1 VRDSDSLSNEIES
14 NPQAQGH
21 APRLFLAAD
30 LGGTRVTL
38 EPGDAHYLG
47 TVLRL
52 GKGEQVTVFNGRGEE
67 RRATIDRLDRQRA
80 ELSLGA
86 RLTALPE
93 PTLETTL
100 IQALPKNDAMDLIVQ
115 KATELGVRRIYA
127 VKTDHSVVR
136 LDASRAER
144 RLAHWRKIAQ
154 SACEQ
159 SGRHLPPLIQAY
171 ASLAECIAGVP
182 DGALR
187 IALDPHAPT
196 IGHAL
201 PHSVN
206 KVCLL
211 VGPEGGFSAA
221 DLAQISAARF
231 TALRLGPRTLRAE
244 TAAIT
249 ACAFAALRWGD
260 LRVDHA

>member
-1 VRDSDSLSNEIES
+1 VRDGDPPSTRTGGKA
-14 NPQAQGH
+14 AQGH

-38 EPGDAHYLG
+38 EDGDAHYLG

-52 GKGEQVTVFNGRGEE
+52 GKGEQVTVFNGCGDE
-67 RRATIDRLDRQRA
+67 RLATIDRLDRQRV

-86 RLTALPE
+86 RLAALPE
-93 PTLETTL
+93 PTVEATL
-100 IQALPKNDAMDLIVQ
+100 IQALVKNDAMDLIVQ
-115 KATELGVRRIYA
+115 KATELGVRRIFA

-144 RLAHWRKIAQ
+144 RLAHWRKIAR

-159 SGRHLPPLIQAY
+159 SGRHSPPLMQAY
-171 ASLAECIAGVP
+171 ASLAECIAEVP
-182 DGALR
+182 EGALR
-187 IALDPHAPT
+187 IVLDPHAPSV
-196 IGHAL
+196 GHAL
-201 PHSVN
+201 PHTVT

-211 VGPEGGFSAA
+211 VGPEGGWSSV
-221 DLAQISAARF
+221 DLAQISAAGF
-231 TALRLGPRTLRAE
+231 TPVRLGPRTLRAE

-249 ACAFAALRWGD
+249 ACAFAALEWGD
-260 LRVDHA
+260 LRVNHA

>member
-1 VRDSDSLSNEIES
+1 VRDRDSLSTCIDGKA
-14 NPQAQGH
+14 AQSH

-38 EPGDAHYLG
+38 EDADAHYLG

-52 GKGEQVTVFNGRGEE
+52 GKGEQVTVFNGRGVE
-67 RRATIDRLDRQRA
+67 RLATIDRLDRQRA

-86 RLTALPE
+86 RLAALPE
-93 PTLETTL
+93 PAVETTL
-100 IQALPKNDAMDLIVQ
+100 IQALVKNDAMDLIVQ
-115 KATELGVRRIYA
+115 KATELGVSRIYA

-144 RLAHWRKIAQ
+144 RLDHWRKIAR

-159 SGRHLPPLIQAY
+159 SGRHSPPLIQAY
-171 ASLAECIAGVP
+171 ASLAECIAEVP
-182 DGALR
+182 EGTLR

-196 IGHAL
+196 IGHVL
-201 PHSVN
+201 PRAVT
-206 KVCLL
+206 KVCVL

-221 DLAQISAARF
+221 DRAQITVARF

-249 ACAFAALRWGD
+249 ACAFAALQWGD
-260 LRVDHA
+260 FSVNHA

>member
-1 VRDSDSLSNEIES
+1 VRDRDSHSTEFDGKA
-14 NPQAQGH
+14 AQGH
-21 APRLFLAAD
+21 TPRLFLAAD

-38 EPGDAHYLG
+38 GDGDAHYLG

-52 GKGEQVTVFNGRGEE
+52 GKGEQVTVFNGRGDE
-67 RRATIDRLDRQRA
+67 RLATIDRLDRQRA

-93 PTLETTL
+93 PTVETTL
-100 IQALPKNDAMDLIVQ
+100 IQALVKNDAMDLIVQ

-127 VKTDHSVVR
+127 VKTDRSVVR

-144 RLAHWRKIAQ
+144 RIAHWRKIAQ

-159 SGRHLPPLIQAY
+159 SGRHSPPLIQAY
-171 ASLAECIAGVP
+171 ASLAECIAAVP
-182 DGALR
+182 SGGLR
-187 IALDPHAPT
+187 IVLDPHAPNG
-196 IGHAL
+196 GHAL
-201 PHSVN
+201 PRTVTM
-206 KVCLL
+206 VCLL
-211 VGPEGGFSAA
+211 VGPEGGWSSA

-249 ACAFAALRWGD
+249 ACAFAALEWSD
-260 LRVDHA
+260 LRVNHA

>member
-1 VRDSDSLSNEIES
+1 VRDRDSLSRDAAGKA
-14 NPQAQGH
+14 AQGR

-38 EPGDAHYLG
+38 ADADAHYLG
-47 TVLRL
+47 AVLRL
-52 GKGEQVTVFNGRGEE
+52 GKGEHVTVFNGRGDE
-67 RRATIDRLDRQRA
+67 RAATIDRLDRQHA

-86 RLTALPE
+86 RVAALPE

-100 IQALPKNDAMDLIVQ
+100 IQALVKNDAMDLIVQ

-159 SGRHLPPLIQAY
+159 SGRHCPPLIQTY
-171 ASLAECIAGVP
+171 ASLADCMADVAE
-182 DGALR
+182 GALR
-187 IALDPHAPT
+187 IALDPRAPHP
-196 IGHAL
+196 GQAL
-201 PHSVN
+201 PRAVT
-206 KVCLL
+206 KICLL
-211 VGPEGGFSAA
+211 VGPEGGWSST
-221 DLAQISAARF
+221 DLAQISAAGF

-249 ACAFAALRWGD
+249 ACAFAALSWGD
-260 LRVDHA
+260 FRVNHA

>member
-1 VRDSDSLSNEIES
+1 MENGGKA
-14 NPQAQGH
+14 AQRH

-30 LGGTRVTL
+30 LSGTRVTL
-38 EPGDAHYLG
+38 EDADAHYLG

-67 RRATIDRLDRQRA
+67 RLATIDRLDRQRA

-86 RLTALPE
+86 RLAALPE

-100 IQALPKNDAMDLIVQ
+100 IQALVKNDAMDLIVQ
-115 KATELGVRRIYA
+115 KATELGVRRIHA
-127 VKTDHSVVR
+127 VKTDHSVVQ

-159 SGRHLPPLIQAY
+159 SGRHSPPLIQTY

-182 DGALR
+182 EGAVR
-187 IALDPHAPT
+187 IVLDPHAPSVGQT
-196 IGHAL
+196 L
-201 PHSVN
+201 PRAVT

-211 VGPEGGFSAA
+211 VGPEGGFSSA
-221 DLAQISAARF
+221 DLAQISAAGF
-231 TALRLGPRTLRAE
+231 TALRLGPRTLRAD

-249 ACAFAALRWGD
+249 ACALVALLWGD

>member
-1 VRDSDSLSNEIES
+1 
-14 NPQAQGH
+14 
-21 APRLFLAAD
+21 
-30 LGGTRVTL
+30 
-38 EPGDAHYLG
+38 
-47 TVLRL
+47 
-52 GKGEQVTVFNGRGEE
+52 
-67 RRATIDRLDRQRA
+67 
-80 ELSLGA
+80 
-86 RLTALPE
+86 
-93 PTLETTL
+93 
-100 IQALPKNDAMDLIVQ
+100 MDLIVQ

>member
-1 VRDSDSLSNEIES
+1 
-14 NPQAQGH
+14 
-21 APRLFLAAD
+21 
-30 LGGTRVTL
+30 
-38 EPGDAHYLG
+38 
-47 TVLRL
+47 
-52 GKGEQVTVFNGRGEE
+52 
-67 RRATIDRLDRQRA
+67 
-80 ELSLGA
+80 
-86 RLTALPE
+86 
-93 PTLETTL
+93 
-100 IQALPKNDAMDLIVQ
+100 MDLIVQ
-115 KATELGVRRIYA
+115 KATELGVRRIYG